1 MFYEL
6 AQLAIGNLL
15 RARARLAMTA
25 GGVLVGTAAVILLI
39 ALTIGLQNAA
49 EAGIGQSGSLT
60 EIQVWPNYGGWGRG
74 GGGGG
79 EEQEELAQ
87 LTAENVARMWQIE
100 GVEAVIPVVN
110 FQGGLEIT
118 TAEKYQGWVSV
129 VGVDPRL
136 LPYLGLSIAEGEF
149 RLGEGE
155 MLVGSAAGDYFS
167 DPSADIDDWQPI
179 AVDLFN
185 ETGLKMTATRWSDT
199 IETKRINASFVGKL
213 APGSSNFDYA
223 VLMPILDVIDL
234 NEWMT
239 GQPTDP
245 KTFVY
250 DQVTVRA
257 TSRETTNQVS
267 EEIRKLGFQTGGM
280 GEFLNQL
287 NGFFGTMRL
296 MLGGVGGVALLVAA
310 FGVANTM
317 TMAILERTR
326 EIGLMKAIGAT
337 DRDVLTVFLIEAAL
351 VGLCGGIAGVGVAAV
366 LQNLVNSAIANL
378 PTGDQGG
385 GGMIFLPIDPSQIGG
400 NLFVIPPELALFAL
414 VLATAVGIGAGLY
427 PALRAARLPPVI
439 ALKTE

>member
-6 AQLAIGNLL
+6 SQLAIGNLL
-15 RARARLAMTA
+15 RARARLIMTA

-60 EIQVWPNYGGWGRG
+60 EIQVWPNYGFGPEGPTDP
-74 GGGGG
+74 
-79 EEQEELAQ
+79 ENIAQ
-87 LTAENVARMWQIE
+87 LNAENVARMWQIE
-100 GVEAVIPVVN
+100 GVQAVIPVVN
-110 FQGGLEIT
+110 FQGGLEVIT
-118 TAEKYQGWVSV
+118 SEKLQGWVSV

-136 LPYLGLSIAEGEF
+136 LPYLGLSVAEGEL
-149 RLGEGE
+149 RLGEDE

-167 DPSADIDDWQPI
+167 DPNASEEEWQPTP
-179 AVDLFN
+179 VDLFS
-185 ETGLKMTATRWSDT
+185 ETGLKMTATKWGDT
-199 IETKRINASFVGKL
+199 VETKRITPNFVGKL

-223 VLMPILDVIDL
+223 VIMPILDVIEL

-239 GQPTDP
+239 GTPYDP
-245 KTFVY
+245 ETFVF

-267 EEIRKLGFQTGGM
+267 EEIRALGFQTGGM

-287 NGFFGTMRL
+287 NNFFGTMRL
-296 MLGGVGGVALLVAA
+296 LLGGVGGVALLVAA

-351 VGLCGGIAGVGVAAV
+351 VGLSGGLAGVGIALF

-400 NLFVIPPELALFAL
+400 NLFVIPPELAVFAL
-414 VLATAVGIGAGLY
+414 VLATSVGIAAGLY
-427 PALRAARLPPVI
+427 PALRAAKLPPVI

>member
-15 RARARLAMTA
+15 RARARLVMTA

-60 EIQVWPNYGGWGRG
+60 EIQVWPNFGGWGPG
-74 GGGGG
+74 GGD
-79 EEQEELAQ
+79 EQEEVVQ

-100 GVEAVIPVVN
+100 GVQAVIPVVN

-118 TAEKYQGWVSV
+118 TADKLQGWVSV

-136 LPYLGLSIAEGEF
+136 LPYLGLAIAEGEL
-149 RLGEGE
+149 RLEEGE
-155 MLVGSAAGDYFS
+155 MLVGATAGDYFS
-167 DPSADIDDWQPI
+167 DPTADADEWEPKP
-179 AVDLFN
+179 VDLFN
-185 ETGLKMTATRWSDT
+185 ETGLKMVVTKWADT
-199 IETKRINASFVGKL
+199 IETKRISANFVGKL
-213 APGSSNFDYA
+213 APGSDNFDYA
-223 VLMPILDVIDL
+223 VIMPILDVIEL

-239 GQPTDP
+239 GQPYDP
-245 KTFVY
+245 KNFVF

-267 EEIRKLGFQTGGM
+267 EEIRKMGFQTGGM

-351 VGLCGGIAGVGVAAV
+351 VGLSGGVAGVGVATI
-366 LQNLVNSAIANL
+366 LQNLVNSAISNM

-400 NLFVIPPELALFAL
+400 NLFVIPPELAVFAL